1 MFDVGCS
8 MVAFR
13 LVPPGPRI
21 WRFHRLFR
29 VQLLR
34 RSAAPTLPRSPIQ
47 RTPHP
52 QPSLFRHVHLPR
64 ILRRHRHPRPLHHPS
79 NLRRACCQK
88 RSALAPRQPAPRLTP
103 RHIGL
108 APFRIPTQRRT
119 PLGLLP
125 FCRIP
130 FPNRLE
136 VESSRHFTARL
147 HPWTLTMAPAQKPAN
162 RDLMPLSSLLR
173 QTRPAQGDHP
183 LFSPHHPAAP
193 VHHRSSNPFPIP
205 IPSLTTYAFVGGALT
220 SA

>member
-1 MFDVGCS
+1 

-34 RSAAPTLPRSPIQ
+34 RSVAPTLPRSPIQ
-47 RTPHP
+47 WTPHP

-64 ILRRHRHPRPLHHPS
+64 ILPRHRHPRPLHHPS
-79 NLRRACCQK
+79 NLRRACCQN
-88 RSALAPRQPAPRLTP
+88 RSALAPRQPASRLTP
-103 RHIGL
+103 RHVGL

-136 VESSRHFTARL
+136 VESSRRFTARL
-147 HPWTLTMAPAQKPAN
+147 HPWTLTMAPAQN
-162 RDLMPLSSLLR
+162 QRIVISCPLRRRSD
-173 QTRPAQGDHP
+173 RPARPKATTHSSRPTTLQRP
-183 LFSPHHPAAP
+183 FIFAP
-193 VHHRSSNPFPIP
+193 PTLSQFPFPRSP
-205 IPSLTTYAFVGGALT
+205 LTLLSALP
-220 SA
+220 